1 LDDVYFMGLALAE
14 AEQGYLELE
23 VPVGAVLVDEHEEIL
38 AAAHNSPIAM
48 QDPTAHA
55 EILALRQGAHKLG
68 NYRLSGTTMYVTLEP
83 CVMCL
88 GAMLQARI
96 ARLVF
101 AAPDPKS
108 GAAGSVV
115 DLTNVSTFNHYID
128 VVDGVLA
135 DECGSLLRRFFR
147 ERRHALKV

>member
-1 LDDVYFMGLALAE
+1 MGLALAE